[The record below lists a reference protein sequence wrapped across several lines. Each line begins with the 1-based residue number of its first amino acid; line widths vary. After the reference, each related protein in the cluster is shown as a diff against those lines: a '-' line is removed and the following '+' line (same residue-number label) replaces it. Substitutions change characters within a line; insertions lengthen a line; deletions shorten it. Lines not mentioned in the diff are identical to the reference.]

1 MRYLIKQPSV
11 LMAQPTDKNP
21 LLAAFERLH
30 KGLVRMATGLTGNTD
45 DAKDALQDAFVK
57 LWNKSDGLQNRD
69 EAAAL
74 LTVAVRNLS
83 IDRVRRRQASPEV
96 EWDDHC
102 DDTSPEPT
110 DENEVEE
117 KYREVMQIVAE
128 RLTPLQQEILHLR
141 DGENMPYDEIAQRL
155 DMQSTA
161 VRMQLSRA
169 RKIVRDLYHEHHAR

>member
-1 MRYLIKQPSV
+1 
-11 LMAQPTDKNP
+11 MAQPTDKNP
-21 LLAAFERLH
+21 LLAAFESLH

-57 LWNKSDGLQNRD
+57 LWNKRDGLQNRD

-128 RLTPLQQEILHLR
+128 LLTPLQQEILHLR